1 MTQVIKKTD
10 CNDVHQATAE
20 FINGLDSDFVIDKID
35 IMEDEAVIEFHQM
48 EHGTQFAV

>member
-20 FINGLDSDFVIDKID
+20 FIIGLDSDFVIDRID
-35 IMEDEAVIEFHQM
+35 IMEDEAVVDFHQM
-48 EHGTQFAV
+48 ENGTLYAV

>member
-10 CNDVHQATAE
+10 CTDVNQATAE

-35 IMEDEAVIEFHQM
+35 IMEDEAVIEFHQI
-48 EHGTQFAV
+48 ENGALFAV

>member
-10 CNDVHQATAE
+10 CDDINESTAA

-35 IMEDEAVIEFHQM
+35 ITEDEAVIEFHQM
-48 EHGTQFAV
+48 EHGTRFAV